1 MTIYDQH
8 MHTLYSFDS
17 EAQLRD
23 YLTQTK
29 APVVTT
35 EHLEFDNPD
44 DGGRDNLPDYAR
56 MKATQAALAEK
67 FPNEFLLGIEAG
79 YFAPADA
86 RFRQYLDNHDFDLTL
101 LSFHHDGHY
110 DYLDEQ
116 LITMPAKQQLED
128 YFERMLAGLKRFHD
142 ADVLAHF
149 DYALRRFDI
158 TPDQLEAWGKPLLD
172 QIFTIAVENDLALEL
187 NTKSMYRWGNAPLYD
202 QAIAWYQAAGGHLFT
217 IGSDAHEGSQY
228 EANFADALAMLKRHG
243 VKEIATY
250 RQHQRT
256 MVPIEPP
263 VIDADNA
270 Y

>member
-1 MTIYDQH
+1 MAIYDQH

-23 YLTQTK
+23 YLAQTK

-44 DGGRDNLPDYAR
+44 DGGRDDLPDYAGMVR
-56 MKATQAALAEK
+56 TQAALATNYH
-67 FPNEFLLGIEAG
+67 NEMLLGIEAG
-79 YFAPADA
+79 YFAPAEPRLRD
-86 RFRQYLDNHDFDLTL
+86 YLAHHDFDLTL
-101 LSFHHDGHY
+101 LSFHHDGKH
-110 DYLDEQ
+110 DYLDTQ
-116 LITMPAKQQLED
+116 IATLPPKQVLTD
-128 YFERMLAGLKRFHD
+128 YFSRMLTGIQRFHD

-149 DYALRRFDI
+149 DYGVRQFEL
-158 TPDQLEAWGKPLLD
+158 TPEQLEAWGKAALD
-172 QIFTIAVENDLALEL
+172 QIFAIAVDHDLALEL
-187 NTKSMYRWGNAPLYD
+187 NTKSMYKWHNAPLYD
-202 QAIAWYQAAGGHLFT
+202 LAITWYQAAGGHLFT
-217 IGSDAHEGSQY
+217 IGSDAHEGPHY
-228 EANFADALAMLKRHG
+228 EANFAQALAMLKRHG

-250 RQHQRT
+250 RHHKRT

>member
-23 YLTQTK
+23 YLAQTQ

-44 DGGRDNLPDYAR
+44 DGGRDDLPDYAG
-56 MKATQAALAEK
+56 MKRTQAALASHYQ
-67 FPNEFLLGIEAG
+67 NEMLLGIEAG
-79 YFAPADA
+79 YFATAEERLRD
-86 RFRQYLDNHDFDLTL
+86 YLANHDFDLTL
-101 LSFHHDGHY
+101 LSFHHDGQH
-110 DYLDEQ
+110 DYLDAQ
-116 LITMPAKQQLED
+116 LAGLPAKQQLED
-128 YFERMLAGLKRFHD
+128 YFTRMLAGLKQFHD

-149 DYALRRFDI
+149 DYGLRLFDI
-158 TPDQLEAWGKPLLD
+158 TPEQLEAWGKPLLD
-172 QIFTIAVENDLALEL
+172 QIFAIAVAHDLALEL
-187 NTKSMYRWGNAPLYD
+187 NTKSMYRWQNAPLYD
-202 QAIAWYQAAGGHLFT
+202 QAISWYQQAGGHLFT
-217 IGSDAHEGSQY
+217 IGSDAHEGPHY
-228 EANFADALAMLKRHG
+228 EANFNQALAMLKRHG

-250 RQHQRT
+250 RRHHRT

-263 VIDADNA
+263 VVDADNV